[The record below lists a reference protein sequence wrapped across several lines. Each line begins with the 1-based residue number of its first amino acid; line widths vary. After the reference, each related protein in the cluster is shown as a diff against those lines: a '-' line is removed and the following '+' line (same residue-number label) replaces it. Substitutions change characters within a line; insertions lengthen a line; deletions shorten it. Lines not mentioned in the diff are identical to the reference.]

1 MKIAILTDLLNYD
14 PAYSISTAVKNQL
27 LMLQMRGYN
36 PVLVVKNGYDDS
48 FRQYG
53 NPKIVQINQGKCDN
67 VVKIDA
73 DTELEIEHIYNELM
87 TTIPGFDAIIT
98 HDLIYQPA
106 QFKMH
111 IAARRFAIENPD
123 TKWLHFVHSATHMN
137 TASQTGD
144 YQKEL
149 TGKFPHSTLAVFHY
163 EEQTRKAGLYGYEID
178 QTAIVPNAYDIA
190 EYYEPLTKKVIADN
204 KLWQADMIAVYPA
217 RLDRGKQPHIV
228 IEIFEQLNEMGF
240 YAPVI
245 IADFHSTSGDK
256 EIYRSEMRKMAS
268 TKTPVIFMS
277 DYEPYHVPHK
287 VIRELFEYGD
297 ILIHPSR
304 SESDP
309 LIIPEAAW
317 AGCGLVLNM
326 DLSPFRQWTPLIQGK
341 FSANI
346 DITNGMLGTTE
357 TSYSDRKTYMRGIAN
372 QIVYHMQNNP
382 VLSGHKQIRQQRS
395 LEAVSRHLIASL
407 S

>member
-27 LMLQMRGYN
+27 LMLQMRGYD
-36 PVLVVKNGYDDS
+36 PVLFVKEGYDDS

-53 NPKIVQINQGKCDN
+53 SPRTIQINQGKCDN
-67 VVKIDA
+67 VVRLDN
-73 DTELEIEHIYNELM
+73 DTEAEIEHIYNEL
-87 TTIPGFDAIIT
+87 TNTIQGFDAVIC

-106 QFKMH
+106 QWKMH
-111 IAARRFAIENPD
+111 VAARRFAIENPD
-123 TKWLHFVHSATHMN
+123 TKWLHFVHSATNMN
-137 TASQTGD
+137 TASQTGH

-149 TGKFPHSTLAVFHY
+149 IGKFPHSVLAVFHT
-163 EEQTRKAGLYGYEID
+163 EERIRKAGLYGYEVD

-190 EYYEPLTKKVIADN
+190 EFYESLTKKVIADN
-204 KLWQADMIAVYPA
+204 KLWQTDMIAVYPC

-228 IEIFEQLNEMGF
+228 IEIFSHLNEMGF

-245 IADFHSTSGDK
+245 IADFHSTGGDK
-256 EIYRSEMRKMAS
+256 EIYRSELRKMAG

-287 VIRELFEYGD
+287 VITELFDYGD

-317 AGCGLVLNM
+317 ARCGLVLNM
-326 DLSPFRQWTPLIQGK
+326 DLRTFHNRGELIGGK

-346 DITNGMLGTTE
+346 DITTGQLGTTE
-357 TSYSDRKTYMRGIAN
+357 TSYSDRKGYMQGIAN
-372 QIVYHMQNNP
+372 QIYYHMQNNP
-382 VLSGHKQIRQQRS
+382 VLGGHARVRQERS
-395 LEAVSRHLIASL
+395 LEAVSRHLVAAL